1 MTTRADCGKIRIVAG
16 DREITRPMQRL
27 KKVASPKSAVF
38 RTAFGFPLYMPWAIT
53 LMQFVLAALIGRGH
67 GWHGAALAGMGGLM
81 ATILVTFMLTT
92 KYRVLDDVLH
102 LRMGFWSRCIRID
115 AIKSLSEYG
124 IKRGRVYGLGTDIVS
139 IECRGRAVGITP
151 KDLDGFVE
159 ALGVPLTRLGDGKP
173 PS

>member
-1 MTTRADCGKIRIVAG
+1 MHHLD
-16 DREITRPMQRL
+16 E
-27 KKVASPKSAVF
+27 VASPQSAVF

-53 LMQFVLAALIGRGH
+53 LMQFALAALIGRGS
-67 GWHGAALAGMGGLM
+67 GWHAAALAGVGAVM
-81 ATILVTFMLTT
+81 ATILATFMLTT
-92 KYRVLDDVLH
+92 KYRVREDVLH

-115 AIKSLSEYG
+115 AIKSLSGYG

-139 IECRGRAVGITP
+139 IECQGRPVGITP
-151 KDLDGFVE
+151 KDLDGLAE